1 MSERVIAKEN
11 LPELSAWQAFS
22 FDPPSLREMP
32 VKVPTASE
40 IEAMHQAARDEGYR
54 DGLAEAKKE
63 LASLAA
69 LHTSLASH
77 AQAFEGDIAEAV
89 LSLSLTL
96 ARQMVRE
103 AIAIRPELLLP
114 VVRDALTAL
123 VANVKDNVLRLHPSD
138 LDLVRRHLADDLAR
152 GEWRLVADESIE
164 AGGCRIDAANGSVNA
179 TLAER
184 WNQALA
190 MLGRSDNWLV

>member
-1 MSERVIAKEN
+1 MSERVIAKEH

-54 DGLAEAKKE
+54 DGLAEAQAE
-63 LASLAA
+63 MQRLAALNHSLAA
-69 LHTSLASH
+69 H
-77 AQAFEGDIAEAV
+77 AEAFEGDIADAL

-103 AIAIRPELLLP
+103 AIAVRPELLLP
-114 VVRDALTAL
+114 VVRDALSAL

-152 GEWRLVADESIE
+152 GGWRLVADESIE
-164 AGGCRIDAANGSVNA
+164 AGGCRIDASNGSVDA

-184 WNQALA
+184 WSQALA
-190 MLGRSDNWLV
+190 MLGRNDQWLV